1 MSRVDIVA
9 AFRAAMS
16 EAGID
21 TGDEIV
27 ADGRAHR
34 FHVTG
39 DKAGTKNGTYC
50 LYADGV
56 PAGWFGTHRGGWET
70 HTWCL
75 RSEREIPEAERAA
88 HRKRMEEA
96 ERSKAAEEAKRKEDA
111 RRRAAA
117 IWKGAKACDDAHPYL
132 QRKGVKAHGLKGAT
146 WRAWHQT
153 EGGQWQERRIAGALL
168 VPMRDAKGALH
179 SLQALFPERDAVL
192 GRDKDFLPGGEKRGC
207 YHAIGK
213 PAGVILVAEGYA
225 TGASLHEATGHA
237 VAVAFDCG
245 NLKPVAEALRAKYPE
260 ARLIVCADNDQFTE
274 GNPGV
279 TKGREAADAAGAGLA
294 LPEFADLA
302 GEPTDFNDLAQR
314 EGMEKVK
321 EAIQAALQALGD
333 ISPSPA
339 PGKPRSGRDSQP
351 AGADAPA
358 AKAQHGRR
366 FELNERGL
374 WLHEP
379 EKSPRWIAPPL
390 EVVALVR
397 DHANCGWGLLLAFD
411 DRDWKRHRVII
422 PHAFLKG
429 EGAEALA
436 LLLDRGFIPAHKSES
451 HLIDYLK
458 RANPEKRARV
468 TDRTGWHEG
477 GVFVLP
483 DRSIGAAE
491 EEVIFQSDAPG
502 TNNFK
507 TKGTLES
514 WREHVAKPC
523 AGNSR
528 LVFAVSA
535 AFASALLHPAGAEGG
550 GFHYRGGSSAGK
562 TTLLRVAASVCGG
575 PEFMQRWRATDNGL
589 EAMALQ
595 HCDSP
600 LLLDELAQLDP
611 RAAGEVA
618 YMLANGSGKSRA
630 ARTGTLRE
638 RANWRVLFQ
647 SAGEIGLAEHMAEAG
662 KRTRAG
668 QEIRLCEIPSDA
680 GTGLGCFEDLRGQAN
695 GSEFARMLDQATR
708 RHYGT
713 AWLAFLEAIIA
724 ELDSLPGLLR
734 ELQRKFEAQ
743 YLSGDAGGQAL
754 RVSGRFALVAG
765 AGELATKLG
774 LTGWQPGEALQ
785 AAGACLKAWLSQR
798 GGESNQEE
806 RAMLAQ
812 VREFFE
818 RHGEARFA
826 DWERPATKDD
836 HAPRVINKA
845 GFRRHDE
852 VEDRTE
858 WYVYPQVWRS
868 EVCKGFDPR
877 EVARLLSRHGMIEAT
892 KEEKHA
898 HTPKIDLP
906 GEGRRR
912 VYRVLPA
919 LFGDDDA

>member
-1 MSRVDIVA
+1 MSRMDIVA
-9 AFRAAMS
+9 AFRAAMR

-21 TGDEIV
+21 TDDEIE
-27 ADGRAHR
+27 ADGRPHR
-34 FHVTG
+34 FHVAD

-50 LYADGV
+50 LFADGV

-75 RSEREIPEAERAA
+75 KTEREIPEADRAA
-88 HRKRMEEA
+88 HRQRMKEA
-96 ERSKAAEEAKRKEDA
+96 EQSKAAEEAKRKADA
-111 RRRAAA
+111 RKRAAT

-132 QRKGVKAHGLKGAT
+132 QRKGVKAHGLKVAT
-146 WRAWHQT
+146 WRAWHQA
-153 EGGQWQERRIAGALL
+153 EGGQWQERRIADAML
-168 VPMRDAKGALH
+168 VPLRDAKGALH
-179 SLQALFPERDAVL
+179 SLQAIFPEQDAVL
-192 GRDKDFLPGGEKRGC
+192 ARDKDYLPGGEKRGC

-279 TKGREAADAAGAGLA
+279 TKGREAAEAAGAGLA
-294 LPEFADLA
+294 APEFADLA
-302 GEPTDFNDLAQR
+302 GEPTDFNDLVQR
-314 EGMEKVK
+314 EGGAKVK
-321 EAIQAALQALGD
+321 EAIQAALEALGD
-333 ISPSPA
+333 ASASPA
-339 PGKPRSGRDSQP
+339 PGKPRSGRELQP

-358 AKAQHGRR
+358 AKAQSGRR

-502 TNNFK
+502 TNTFK
-507 TKGTLES
+507 SKGTLDA

-562 TTLLRVAASVCGG
+562 TTLLRVAASVCGA

-630 ARTGTLRE
+630 ARTGALRE
-638 RANWRVLFQ
+638 RASWRVLFQ

-680 GTGLGCFEDLRGQAN
+680 GAGLGCFEDLRGQAN
-695 GSEFARMLDQATR
+695 GNEFARMLDQATR

-713 AWLAFLEAIIA
+713 AWPAFLEAIIA

-743 YLSGDAGGQAL
+743 YLTGEAGGQAL

-877 EVARLLSRHGMIEAT
+877 EVARLLSQRGMIEAT

-898 HTPKIDLP
+898 HTPKIELP

-912 VYRVLPA
+912 VYHVLPA

>member
-9 AFRAAMS
+9 AFRAAMR

-21 TGDEIV
+21 TDDEIE
-27 ADGRAHR
+27 ADGRPHR
-34 FHVTG
+34 FHVAG

-75 RSEREIPEAERAA
+75 KAEREIPEAERAA
-88 HRKRMEEA
+88 HRKRMEET
-96 ERSKAAEEAKRKEDA
+96 ERSKAAEEAKRKADA
-111 RRRAAA
+111 RKRAAT

-132 QRKGVKAHGLKGAT
+132 QRKGVKAHSLKVAT
-146 WRAWHQT
+146 WSAWHQT
-153 EGGQWQERRIAGALL
+153 EGGQWQERRIADALL
-168 VPMRDAKGALH
+168 VPLRDAKGALH
-179 SLQALFPERDAVL
+179 SLQAIFPERDAVL
-192 GRDKDFLPGGEKRGC
+192 ARDKDYLPGGEKRGC

-279 TKGREAADAAGAGLA
+279 TKGREATEAAGAGLA
-294 LPEFADLA
+294 VPEFADLA
-302 GEPTDFNDLAQR
+302 GEPTDFNDQVQR
-314 EGMEKVK
+314 EGGAKVK
-321 EAIQAALQALGD
+321 EAIQAALEALGD
-333 ISPSPA
+333 ASVSPA
-339 PGKPRSGRDSQP
+339 PGKPRSGPDS
-351 AGADAPA
+351 APA
-358 AKAQHGRR
+358 AGESPAAKIDRG
-366 FELNERGL
+366 FELNKRGL
-374 WLHEP
+374 WLHVP
-379 EKSPRWIAPPL
+379 EKSPRWISPPL
-390 EVVALVR
+390 EVAALVR

-422 PHAFLKG
+422 PHASLKG
-429 EGAEALA
+429 EGVDALTI
-436 LLLDRGFIPAHKSES
+436 LLDRGFIPAHKSES
-451 HLIDYLK
+451 HLIDYMK

-507 TKGTLES
+507 SKGTLET
-514 WREHVAKPC
+514 WREHVAAPC

-595 HCDSP
+595 HCDTP
-600 LLLDELAQLDP
+600 LLLDELSQIDP
-611 RAAGEVA
+611 RVAGEVA

-680 GTGLGCFEDLRGQAN
+680 GAGMGCFGDLHGHAN
-695 GSEFARMLDQATR
+695 GSEFAKALDQATR

-713 AWLAFLEAIIA
+713 AWPAFLSAIIA

-743 YLSGDAGGQAL
+743 YLTGDAGGQAM

-774 LTGWQPGEALQ
+774 FTGWQTGEALR
-785 AAGACLKAWLSQR
+785 AAGECLKAWLAQR

-812 VREFFE
+812 VRRFIEQ
-818 RHGEARFA
+818 HGEGRFT
-826 DWERPATKDD
+826 DFSRPVAEDNHATKTL
-836 HAPRVINKA
+836 HRC
-845 GFRRHDE
+845 GYRRHE
-852 VEDRTE
+852 SGLTE
-858 WYVYPQVWRS
+858 WYVFPESFKS
-868 EVCKGFDPR
+868 EVCKGFDFR
-877 EVARLLSRHGMIEAT
+877 DVAKLMLKCGHLEAGP
-892 KEEKHA
+892 EKDRPY
-898 HTPKIDLP
+898 TVKVDLP
-906 GEGRRR
+906 GEGRKR
-912 VYRVLPA
+912 VYHVLPA

>member
-1 MSRVDIVA
+1 MSRMDIVA
-9 AFRAAMS
+9 AFRAAMR

-21 TGDEIV
+21 TDDEIE
-27 ADGRAHR
+27 ADGRPHR
-34 FHVTG
+34 FHVAG

-75 RSEREIPEAERAA
+75 KAEREIPEAERTA
-88 HRKRMEEA
+88 HRQRMKEA
-96 ERSKAAEEAKRKEDA
+96 EQSKAAEEAKRKADA
-111 RRRAAA
+111 RKRAAA
-117 IWKGAKACDDAHPYL
+117 IWKGGKACDDAHPYL
-132 QRKGVKAHGLKGAT
+132 QRKGVKAHGLKVAT
-146 WRAWHQT
+146 WRAWHQA
-153 EGGQWQERRIAGALL
+153 EGGQWQERRIADALL
-168 VPMRDAKGALH
+168 VPLRDAKGAPH
-179 SLQALFPERDAVL
+179 SLQAIFPERDAVL
-192 GRDKDFLPGGEKRGC
+192 ARDKDYLPGGEKRGC

-279 TKGREAADAAGAGLA
+279 TKGREAVEAAGAGLA
-294 LPEFADLA
+294 VPEFADLA

-314 EGMEKVK
+314 EGGAKVR
-321 EAIQAALQALGD
+321 EAIHAALEALGD
-333 ISPSPA
+333 ASVSPA
-339 PGKPRSGRDSQP
+339 PGKPRSGPDS
-351 AGADAPA
+351 APA
-358 AKAQHGRR
+358 AGESPASAAKIDRG
-366 FELNERGL
+366 FELNKRGL
-374 WLHEP
+374 WLHVP
-379 EKSPRWIAPPL
+379 EKSPRWISPPL
-390 EVVALVR
+390 EVAALVR

-422 PHAFLKG
+422 AHASLKG
-429 EGAEALA
+429 EGVDALTI
-436 LLLDRGFIPAHKSES
+436 LLDRGFIPAHKSES
-451 HLIDYLK
+451 HLIDYMK

-507 TKGTLES
+507 CKGTLET
-514 WREHVAKPC
+514 WREHVAAPC

-562 TTLLRVAASVCGG
+562 TTLLRVAASVCGA

-630 ARTGTLRE
+630 ARTGALRE
-638 RANWRVLFQ
+638 RASWRVLFQ
-647 SAGEIGLAEHMAEAG
+647 SAGEIGLVEHMAEAG

-680 GTGLGCFEDLRGQAN
+680 GAGMGCFEDLHGHAN
-695 GSEFARMLDQATR
+695 GSEFAKVLDQATR

-713 AWLAFLEAIIA
+713 VWPAFLEAIIA

-743 YLSGDAGGQAL
+743 YLTGDAGGQAM

-774 LTGWQPGEALQ
+774 FTGWQTGEALR
-785 AAGACLKAWLSQR
+785 AAGECLKAWLAQR

-812 VREFFE
+812 VRRFIEQ
-818 RHGEARFA
+818 HGEGRFT
-826 DWERPATKDD
+826 DFSRPVAEDNHATKTL
-836 HAPRVINKA
+836 HRC
-845 GFRRHDE
+845 GYRRHE
-852 VEDRTE
+852 SGLTE
-858 WYVYPQVWRS
+858 WYVFPESFKS
-868 EVCKGFDPR
+868 EVCKGFDFR
-877 EVARLLSRHGMIEAT
+877 DVAKLMLKCGHLEAGP
-892 KEEKHA
+892 EKDRPY
-898 HTPKIDLP
+898 TVKVDLP
-906 GEGRRR
+906 GEGRKR
-912 VYRVLPA
+912 VYHVLSA